1 MRVPLLAAL
10 LTLTACDQLY
20 VEAVVPKL
28 CQHLDEQ
35 HFVIPPE
42 VRARYDQLP
51 PEMQQSY
58 EMAKSFDFDLA
69 LQLPAEFQKAD
80 AKFSLSSVRLT
91 AHAPTTDFGFLDSAS
106 VTLEPNAQSS
116 LESHTFTYE
125 RQVARPTE
133 IVWDGDGFDLEPYL
147 EAGGL
152 KYSLAL
158 VGTLPESDIVADVDA
173 CASATV
179 RVNYLDR

>member
-42 VRARYDQLP
+42 VRARYAQLP
-51 PEMQQSY
+51 QELQQSY
-58 EMAKSFDFDLA
+58 QMEKSFDFDLA
-69 LQLPAEFQKAD
+69 LQLPAELQKAE

-91 AHAPTTDFGFLDSAS
+91 AVAPTADFGFLDSAS
-106 VTLEPNAQSS
+106 VTLQPNAESS
-116 LESHTFTYE
+116 LEAHTFTYE
-125 RQVARPTE
+125 RQVAHPAE
-133 IVWDGDGFDLEPYL
+133 IVWDGESFDLEPYL

-158 VGTLPESDIVADVDA
+158 VGTLPEGDIVADVDA
-173 CASATV
+173 CASASV
-179 RVNYLDR
+179 KVNYLAR